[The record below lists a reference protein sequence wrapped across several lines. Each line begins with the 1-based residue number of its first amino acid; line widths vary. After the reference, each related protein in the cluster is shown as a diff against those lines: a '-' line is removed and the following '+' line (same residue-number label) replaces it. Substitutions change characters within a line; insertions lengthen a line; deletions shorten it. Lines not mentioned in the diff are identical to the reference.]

1 MCRRVVNDMVDD
13 MDMKRKKS
21 MALMTGRAD
30 GENEGPY
37 QRAGMQPQRSRSFKV
52 LIGLLVLPCCL
63 LLLQRRKPLYLQCT
77 FAQH

>member
-30 GENEGPY
+30 GESEGPY

-52 LIGLLVLPCCL
+52 SVVSTA
-63 LLLQRRKPLYLQCT
+63 PLSLAT
-77 FAQH
+77 SAAHMSL